1 MPSPVPSS
9 SSRFLGWIHD
19 WNKIRMHLRQCGTK
33 EASLAVIWTEE
44 RAAETERVNK
54 ACQACR
60 TAWAEAPVSLGE
72 NIKCLLF
79 PLLLSMGSC
88 ASPVNRQLSN
98 HKSRTAFPT
107 TWLVSLRSRCA
118 SGLLQHAWLREMHN
132 TGVRPAQAGRMTWVR
147 DWKHSVS
154 FFNFF
159 PNLHPKGT
167 EEFYRYYIQHET
179 HFHSVKCIWKSNV
192 VAVQLLPSSTTAV
205 WEGVCWVHHLL
216 MAPWLE
222 VNYLIR
228 LIEVWPPNVVL
239 YINMYVCMYAVEFK
253 GVYVMQRF
261 FSLFIFCFLLWHVS
275 ESYNM
280 YVGWRSHLLQLPP
293 WLVQVGEK

>member
-1 MPSPVPSS
+1 MLTKKHSVLREALLGKWIKVSFQAFVRRNAFIFPGLTTSIISLFNRNSQRGQLFLCTLFSKGRTWWLQFLSPHHNVIYLPFVLPSPVPSS

-72 NIKCLLF
+72 NIKRLLF

-132 TGVRPAQAGRMTWVR
+132 TGVRPAQAGRLTWVR

-154 FFNFF
+154 VF
-159 PNLHPKGT
+159 
-167 EEFYRYYIQHET
+167 
-179 HFHSVKCIWKSNV
+179 
-192 VAVQLLPSSTTAV
+192 
-205 WEGVCWVHHLL
+205 
-216 MAPWLE
+216 
-222 VNYLIR
+222 
-228 LIEVWPPNVVL
+228 
-239 YINMYVCMYAVEFK
+239 
-253 GVYVMQRF
+253 
-261 FSLFIFCFLLWHVS
+261 
-275 ESYNM
+275 
-280 YVGWRSHLLQLPP
+280 
-293 WLVQVGEK
+293 